1 MSNKSISK
9 NYIFTLGYQVLTM
22 ITPLITTPYVS
33 RILQPEGIG
42 AYSYASSIATYF
54 IIFGA
59 LSIGFYGH
67 LEIAK
72 NRDSKER
79 VNQLFEETFALQSMT
94 MLTAIIVYW
103 IVFWFGTGSA
113 GVMNKILIIT
123 LIAKLFD
130 ISWLLEGLEEFKTI
144 AIRNLV
150 VRLLGVAAIFLFVK
164 EQSDLYKYVFLVQ
177 AIEVIGN
184 LTLWKY
190 VIDNFRFVQPDRE
203 EMWRLFK
210 NGLPFFV
217 PSLATSIYTV
227 LDKTM
232 IGLLTGE
239 AAQNGYY
246 EQANKIVQLLAGFVT
261 SLSIVVQPRAA
272 YYQEKGMKAQLYEVR
287 KNAFNFILILTIPMV
302 FGLIS
307 VSNTLIPL
315 FLGKGYEECIQ
326 ILSVLSVLILALGMD
341 NLIGKQILMVEGM
354 QKDYNIGIIA
364 GACTNLV
371 MNLLLIRK
379 FGAFGAAISSA
390 AAECVIL
397 LSFIW
402 FSRKQYDYKPVM
414 KKGMK
419 YLTFSVLMVL
429 LLEIIEGVMA
439 PGILRLV
446 IQMFVGG
453 CTYLILLLCSKD
465 EFVMAYVKMLRGKIW
480 HY

>member
-1 MSNKSISK
+1 MSKKSISK
-9 NYIFTLGYQVLTM
+9 NYIFTLCYQVLTM

-33 RILQPEGIG
+33 RVLQPEGIG
-42 AYSYASSIATYF
+42 QYSYASSIATYF

-79 VNQLFEETFALQSMT
+79 INQLFEETFALQGVT
-94 MLTAIIVYW
+94 MLIAICVY
-103 IVFWFGTGSA
+103 IFVFWFGSGPSNI
-113 GVMNKILIIT
+113 MNKILIIT
-123 LIAKLFD
+123 LIAKVFD

-144 AIRNLV
+144 AVRNLV
-150 VRLLGVAAIFLFVK
+150 VRLLGVAAVFLFIR
-164 EQSDLYKYVFLVQ
+164 EQSDLYKYVFLIQ
-177 AIEVIGN
+177 SIEVLGN

-190 VIDNFRFVQPDRE
+190 VFENFRFMPIDRA

-272 YYQEKGMKAQLYEVR
+272 YYQEKGMKDQLYAVR
-287 KNAFNFILILTIPMV
+287 KNAFHFILIITIPMV
-302 FGLIS
+302 FGLIA

-315 FLGKGYEECIQ
+315 FLGEGYEECVR
-326 ILSVLSVLILALGMD
+326 ILSVLSILILALGMD
-341 NLIGKQILMVEGM
+341 NLIGKQILMVEGL

-364 GACTNLV
+364 GACTNLF
-371 MNLLLIRK
+371 MNILLIRK
-379 FGAFGAAISSA
+379 YGAFGAAISSA
-390 AAECVIL
+390 TAECVIL
-397 LSFIW
+397 LFFIY
-402 FSRKQYDYKPVM
+402 FSRKKYDYKPILI
-414 KKGMK
+414 KGTKYVLMSLFMVFVLK
-419 YLTFSVLMVL
+419 ILENYLTVGIGRLIIQMLVGGCIYAVL
-429 LLEIIEGVMA
+429 LLG
-439 PGILRLV
+439 
-446 IQMFVGG
+446 
-453 CTYLILLLCSKD
+453 TKD
-465 EFVMAYVKMLRGKIW
+465 EFIMNYIEGLRGKIW
-480 HY
+480 HH

>member
-9 NYIFTLGYQVLTM
+9 NYIFTLCYQILTM

-33 RILQPEGIG
+33 RVLQPEGIG
-42 AYSYASSIATYF
+42 AYSYASATATYF

-72 NRDSKER
+72 NRDNQER
-79 VNQLFEETFALQSMT
+79 VNQLFEETFVLQSIT
-94 MLTAIIVYW
+94 MMTAIIVYG
-103 IVFWFGTGSA
+103 IVFWFVADSA
-113 GVMNKILIIT
+113 GIMNRILIIT

-130 ISWLLEGLEEFKTI
+130 ISWLLEGLEEFQTI
-144 AIRNLV
+144 AVRNLV

-190 VIDNFRFVQPDRE
+190 VIDHFRFVQLDRG
-203 EMWRLFK
+203 EMWSLFK

-272 YYQEKGMKAQLYEVR
+272 YYQEKGMKEQLYAVR
-287 KNAFNFILILTIPMV
+287 KNAFNFILIITIPMV

-315 FLGKGYEECIQ
+315 FLGTGYEECVE
-326 ILSVLSVLILALGMD
+326 ILNVLSVLILALGMD

-379 FGAFGAAISSA
+379 YGAFGAAISSA

-397 LSFIW
+397 LSFIC

-414 KKGMK
+414 KKGLQ
-419 YLTFSVLMVL
+419 YLIFSILMVFAL
-429 LLEIIEGVMA
+429 KIIERFMPLGVWRLIVQMLA
-439 PGILRLV
+439 GIC
-446 IQMFVGG
+446 I
-453 CTYLILLLCSKD
+453 YLILLLGSRD
-465 EFVMAYVKMLRGKIW
+465 EFVMNYVDVLRGKLW

>member
-9 NYIFTLGYQVLTM
+9 NYIFTLCYQILTM
-22 ITPLITTPYVS
+22 VTPLITTPYVS

-72 NRDSKER
+72 NSDNMER
-79 VNQLFEETFALQSMT
+79 VNQLFEETFALQSIT
-94 MLTAIIVYW
+94 MLTAIIAYGV
-103 IVFWFGTGSA
+103 VFWFGADSA
-113 GVMNKILIIT
+113 GIMNKILIIT
-123 LIAKLFD
+123 LIAKFFD
-130 ISWLLEGLEEFKTI
+130 ISWLLEGLEEFQTI

-190 VIDNFRFVQPDRE
+190 VIDHFHFVQLDRE

-272 YYQEKGMKAQLYEVR
+272 YYQEKGMKEQLYAVR
-287 KNAFNFILILTIPMV
+287 KNAFNFILILTLPMV

-315 FLGKGYEECIQ
+315 FLGKGYEECIV

-371 MNLLLIRK
+371 MNLMLIRRY
-379 FGAFGAAISSA
+379 GAFGAAISSA

-397 LSFIW
+397 LFFLY
-402 FSRKQYDYKPVM
+402 FSRKKYDYKPVM
-414 KKGMK
+414 KKGMQ
-419 YLTFSVLMVL
+419 YLIFSVLMVVV
-429 LLEIIEGVMA
+429 LEIIERFMEQ
-439 PGILRLV
+439 GICRLIV
-446 IQMFVGG
+446 QLIVGG
-453 CTYLILLLCSKD
+453 GIYVILLLCSKD
-465 EFVMAYVKMLRGKIW
+465 EFVMNYVNVIRGKLW